1 MPDAAAVALAAE
13 CLGGAQYVMESAVE
27 YAKTRIQ
34 FGRAIGSFQAIKH
47 KCADMLLSVEAAR
60 SALWYARAASTTE
73 DVTLMRLASSRA
85 KATCGEAYM
94 HCAAGNIQ
102 VHGALGS
109 FGRIPPTSS
118 ISARVR
124 TASCSVR
131 LASTVLGSP
140 TCSISRPEQVSP
152 TVLVTGRVQ
161 SCRHSRGRSS

>member
-73 DVTLMRLASSRA
+73 DVTLMRLASSIA

-102 VHGALGS
+102 VHGGIGFIWEHFAHLFYKRARANSLMFGS
-109 FGRIPPTSS
+109 SRQHR
-118 ISARVR
+118 ARV
-124 TASCSVR
+124 AD
-131 LASTVLGSP
+131 LLD
-140 TCSISRPEQVSP
+140 
-152 TVLVTGRVQ
+152 L
-161 SCRHSRGRSS
+161 